1 MARSPRWCATTAPAW
16 SRRVRCDA
24 RPERRTILA
33 SGCPRCRRRRRA
45 RRRRVPRQLADSAR
59 PTRSLPAAPQAGF
72 AGDDAPRAVFPSIV
86 GRPRHQG
93 VMVGMG
99 QKVRRSVGAARAAR
113 ARGRDRARRRPLP
126 LVSSCSPKTAQM
138 RERAHSKLRP
148 AAPPRARV
156 AWRARPWAAADAGAR
171 VSLCFSAPP
180 GRVCGRRGAEQAR
193 HSDAQVPHR
202 ARHRHQ
208 LGRHG
213 EDLVR
218 MECTRAT
225 ARERCLR
232 ARAHASRAV
241 KTRLTRV
248 LAFLPA

>member
-1 MARSPRWCATTAPAW
+1 MCADRRPSARVGPPGWLRMARSPRWCATTAPAW

-126 LVSSCSPKTAQM
+126 LVSSCSPKTAQN
-138 RERAHSKLRP
+138 EGASAFKT
-148 AAPPRARV
+148 AARC
-156 AWRARPWAAADAGAR
+156 AGAR
-171 VSLCFSAPP
+171 A
-180 GRVCGRRGAEQAR
+180 RGLA
-193 HSDAQVPHR
+193 
-202 ARHRHQ
+202 
-208 LGRHG
+208 
-213 EDLVR
+213 
-218 MECTRAT
+218 C
-225 ARERCLR
+225 
-232 ARAHASRAV
+232 ASV
-241 KTRLTRV
+241 GSC
-248 LAFLPA
+248 